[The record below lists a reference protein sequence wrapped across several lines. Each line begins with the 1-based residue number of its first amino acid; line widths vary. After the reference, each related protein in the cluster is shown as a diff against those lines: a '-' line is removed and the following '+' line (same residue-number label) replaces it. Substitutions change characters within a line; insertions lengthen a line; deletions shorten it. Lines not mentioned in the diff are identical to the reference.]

1 MKMRNRRGFASD
13 NNAGVLPEV
22 MDALIDANNGHTR
35 GYGDD
40 IFTDAAVTSFKNEF
54 GDATEVYFVFNGTG
68 ANVVGLQAMVR
79 PYEAVIC
86 AQTAHINV
94 DECAAPEKFLG
105 GKLIDLP
112 TPDGKL
118 TPEIILPVLHGF
130 GDQHHVQP
138 KVISITQSTE
148 MGTIYSLEEI
158 KTICD
163 FAHTHDLL
171 VHMDGARISNAAAA
185 LNASLADVSSL
196 AGVDI
201 LSFGG
206 TKNGLMF
213 GEAILVFNPV
223 LNEGL
228 KFIRKQ
234 SAQLHSKMRFIAV
247 QFQTLLNNE
256 VWRKHALHA
265 NQMADLLASEAE
277 KIPEV
282 QITQKVESNGV
293 FATIPK
299 GWIKSLQKQSFFY
312 VWDEVASE
320 VRWMTSFDTTK
331 EDVMEFVA
339 LLNKMSNENAA
350 HSLPDS

>member
-1 MKMRNRRGFASD
+1 MKMINRRGFASD

-22 MDALIDANNGHTR
+22 MDALIDANNGYTR

-118 TPEIILPVLHGF
+118 TPEIILPVLRGF

-163 FAHTHDLL
+163 
-171 VHMDGARISNAAAA
+171 
-185 LNASLADVSSL
+185 
-196 AGVDI
+196 
-201 LSFGG
+201 
-206 TKNGLMF
+206 
-213 GEAILVFNPV
+213 
-223 LNEGL
+223 
-228 KFIRKQ
+228 RK
-234 SAQLHSKMRFIAV
+234 KM
-247 QFQTLLNNE
+247 
-256 VWRKHALHA
+256 
-265 NQMADLLASEAE
+265 
-277 KIPEV
+277 
-282 QITQKVESNGV
+282 G
-293 FATIPK
+293 
-299 GWIKSLQKQSFFY
+299 
-312 VWDEVASE
+312 
-320 VRWMTSFDTTK
+320 
-331 EDVMEFVA
+331 
-339 LLNKMSNENAA
+339 
-350 HSLPDS
+350 

>member
-1 MKMRNRRGFASD
+1 MRNKRGFASD

-22 MDALIDANNGHTR
+22 MDALSNANVGHTR

-40 IFTDAAVTSFKNEF
+40 IYTDAAVTSFKKEF

-68 ANVVGLQAMVR
+68 ANVVGLQAMIR

-118 TPEIILPVLHGF
+118 TPELILPVLHGF

-138 KVISITQSTE
+138 KVVSITQSTE

-158 KTICD
+158 KTLCD
-163 FAHTHDLL
+163 FAHAHGLL

-185 LNASLADVSSL
+185 LDASLADVTVL
-196 AGVDI
+196 AGVDL

-234 SAQLHSKMRFIAV
+234 SAQLPSKMRFIAV

-256 VWRKHALHA
+256 VWRKYALHA
-265 NQMADLLASEAE
+265 NQMARLLASEAE
-277 KIPEV
+277 KVPEV
-282 QITQKVESNGV
+282 RITQKVDSNGV
-293 FATIPK
+293 FAIIPK
-299 GWIKSLQKQSFFY
+299 EWVAPLQKQSFFY
-312 VWDEVASE
+312 VWDEAASE
-320 VRWMTSFDTTK
+320 VRWMTSFDTSK
-331 EDVMEFVA
+331 EDVMSFVA
-339 LLNKMSNENAA
+339 LLHKMSKEN
-350 HSLPDS
+350 SSSFTS

>member
-1 MKMRNRRGFASD
+1 MKNRRGFASD

-22 MDALIDANNGHTR
+22 MDALIDANVGHTK

-40 IFTDAAVTSFKNEF
+40 IYTDNAIKSFKKEF

-105 GKLIDLP
+105 GKLIDLA

-118 TPEIILPVLHGF
+118 TPELILPVLHGF

-138 KVISITQSTE
+138 KVVSITQSTE

-158 KTICD
+158 KTLCD
-163 FAHTHDLL
+163 FAHAHGLL

-185 LNASLADVSSL
+185 LDASLADVTVL
-196 AGVDI
+196 AGVDL

-234 SAQLHSKMRFIAV
+234 SAQLPSKMRFIAV
-247 QFQTLLNNE
+247 QFQMLLNNE

-265 NQMADLLASEAE
+265 NQMARLLASEAE
-277 KIPEV
+277 KVPEV

-293 FATIPK
+293 FAVIPK
-299 GWIKSLQKQSFFY
+299 EWIAPLQKLSFFY
-312 VWDEVASE
+312 VWDEVSSE
-320 VRWMTSFDTTK
+320 VRWMTSFDTAK
-331 EDVMEFVA
+331 EDVMSFVA
-339 LLNKMSNENAA
+339 LLHKMSKENL
-350 HSLPDS
+350 SSFTS

>member
-1 MKMRNRRGFASD
+1 MRNKRGFASD

-22 MDALIDANNGHTR
+22 MDALSNANVGHTR

-40 IFTDAAVTSFKNEF
+40 IYTDAAVTSFKKEF

-118 TPEIILPVLHGF
+118 TPELILPVLHGF

-138 KVISITQSTE
+138 KVVSITQSTE

-158 KTICD
+158 KTLCD
-163 FAHTHDLL
+163 FAHAHGLL

-185 LNASLADVSSL
+185 LDASLADVTVL
-196 AGVDI
+196 AGVDL

-234 SAQLHSKMRFIAV
+234 SAQLPSKMRFIAV

-256 VWRKHALHA
+256 VWRKYALHA
-265 NQMADLLASEAE
+265 NQMARLLASEAE
-277 KIPEV
+277 KVPEV
-282 QITQKVESNGV
+282 RITQKVDSNGV
-293 FATIPK
+293 FAIIPK
-299 GWIKSLQKQSFFY
+299 EWVAPLQKQSFFY
-312 VWDEVASE
+312 VWDEAASE
-320 VRWMTSFDTTK
+320 VRWMTSFDTSK
-331 EDVMEFVA
+331 EDVMSFVA
-339 LLNKMSNENAA
+339 LLHKMSKEN
-350 HSLPDS
+350 SSSFTS